1 MACFLLLA
9 VMRES
14 AGEVVALDDGIDGM
28 DHLNK
33 PAPKPKPAKSTGC
46 PTMKQAFE
54 KLQGNMKRIESLHM
68 KAEARAHHAELEA
81 RRQKEAA
88 TRCLRA
94 QTMLSGPARVAR
106 TKVQTEIKSQIGKSR
121 KKFVAETSK
130 LNKKWKEKVKLA
142 VNKQK
147 AKQQASFQGE
157 LKKVQLNAKTKV
169 TKWATKYKLM
179 KANLKKAKV
188 LHKIKIKKLQAKL
201 KLTQRKVV
209 PITAAVTRAH
219 QEASQD
225 AKTMRKANANN
236 AMAVKLFKA
245 RLKAKTKEAESCRKA
260 LNGQGK
266 RKEQH
271 LKLFGDKPC
280 PKRVEELL
288 AQVKSVRKN
297 SDDFKLQA
305 TRTDSRLVAMEVQ
318 LKAAKARIAELEKDL
333 HSQTVRTS
341 VAQEKAR
348 WPTPV
353 AAMEPKKDSIEKLI
367 PKKPKRL

>member
-1 MACFLLLA
+1 MGDSLA
-9 VMRES
+9 VKANGAIMMFS
-14 AGEVVALDDGIDGM
+14 NALQLFAVLALAGVVAPNPLDSVAQPTV
-28 DHLNK
+28 LLEE
-33 PAPKPKPAKSTGC
+33 STLEEGC

-54 KLQGNMKRIESLHM
+54 KLHGNMKKIESLHM

-121 KKFVAETSK
+121 KKFVAQTLK
-130 LNKKWKEKVKLA
+130 LNKEWAEKVRLA
-142 VNKQK
+142 VKKQK
-147 AKQQASFQGE
+147 AKQQKSFQGE
-157 LKKVQLNAKTKV
+157 LNKVQLNAKTKV
-169 TKWATKYKLM
+169 TKWATKYKLL

-188 LHKIKIKKLQAKL
+188 LHEIKIQKLEAKL

-209 PITAAVTRAH
+209 PITAAVARAH

-225 AKTMRKANANN
+225 TKTMRKANANN
-236 AMAVKLFKA
+236 AVAVMLFKA
-245 RLKAKTKEAESCRKA
+245 RLKAKTKEADSCRKA
-260 LNGQGK
+260 LNENGK
-266 RKEQH
+266 GQH

-288 AQVKSVRKN
+288 EQVKSVRKN

-305 TRTDSRLVAMEVQ
+305 VRTDSRLVAMEVQ
-318 LKAAKARIAELEKDL
+318 LKAAKARIAELEKEL
-333 HSQTVRTS
+333 HSQMVRTT
-341 VAQEKAR
+341 VAQDKAR

-353 AAMEPKKDSIEKLI
+353 EAMVPKKH
-367 PKKPKRL
+367 